1 MATVLQYGKRKIV
14 SALDQELSRRWLNH
28 LTENTKPMR
37 HVNGTSRSSH
47 RAASHVLTAVSL
59 LLPLFSLACAA
70 NRHLAPQ
77 PILVKA
83 PLQRGTASWYGP
95 SFQGRRTASGERY
108 DMHEYTAA
116 HPSLPFGTVLEV
128 RNVANGRSV
137 KVRVNDRGPF
147 THKRIIDLSYAAA
160 KEIGAVLPGTA
171 VVEIFPAVRDQ
182 QIDIPAIARFT
193 VQVAAF
199 SEADRAEALR
209 RELTPMY
216 PETVVMSDGTWNR
229 VQVGIF
235 DEQTRAE
242 DLRREL
248 AAIGLSSIVVA
259 AR

>member
-1 MATVLQYGKRKIV
+1 
-14 SALDQELSRRWLNH
+14 
-28 LTENTKPMR
+28 MR
-37 HVNGTSRSSH
+37 QANGTHGTPSRIQ
-47 RAASHVLTAVSL
+47 ASHVLTAVSL
-59 LLPLFSLACAA
+59 LLPFLSLACSA
-70 NRHLAPQ
+70 NRHPAPQ
-77 PILVKA
+77 PVIVKA
-83 PLQRGTASWYGP
+83 PMQRGTASWYGP

-128 RNVANGRSV
+128 RNIENGRSV

-160 KEIGAVLPGTA
+160 KDIGAVLPGTA
-171 VVEIFPAVRDQ
+171 VVELFLASQQKQQDTPA
-182 QIDIPAIARFT
+182 PARYT

-199 SEADRAEALR
+199 SEGERAEALR

-216 PETVVMSDGTWNR
+216 PETVVLSDGTWNR

-235 DEQTRAE
+235 DEQNRAE

>member
-1 MATVLQYGKRKIV
+1 
-14 SALDQELSRRWLNH
+14 
-28 LTENTKPMR
+28 MR
-37 HVNGTSRSSH
+37 QANGTHGTPSRSQ
-47 RAASHVLTAVSL
+47 ASHVLTAVSL
-59 LLPLFSLACAA
+59 LLPFLSLACSA
-70 NRHLAPQ
+70 NRHPAQQ
-77 PILVKA
+77 PVIVKA
-83 PLQRGTASWYGP
+83 PMQRGTASWYGP
-95 SFQGRRTASGERY
+95 SFQGHRTASGERY

-116 HPSLPFGTVLEV
+116 HPFLPFGTILEV
-128 RNVANGRSV
+128 RNVENGRSV

-171 VVEIFPAVRDQ
+171 VVELFLTPAQ
-182 QIDIPAIARFT
+182 QQQDTTTTPTRYT

-199 SEADRAEALR
+199 SEGERAEALR

-216 PETVVMSDGTWNR
+216 PETVVLSDGTWNR

>member
-1 MATVLQYGKRKIV
+1 MREDANG
-14 SALDQELSRRWLNH
+14 SN
-28 LTENTKPMR
+28 R
-37 HVNGTSRSSH
+37 HVQAVH
-47 RAASHVLTAVSL
+47 ALTALSL
-59 LLPLFSLACAA
+59 LLPLFSLACSA
-70 NRHLAPQ
+70 NRQHPTAP
-77 PILVKA
+77 PVTAKA

-116 HPSLPFGTVLEV
+116 HPSLPFGTRIEV
-128 RNVANGRSV
+128 RNVENGRSV

-147 THKRIIDLSYAAA
+147 SRKRIIDLSYAAA

-171 VVEIFPAVRDQ
+171 IVELFLPTKQEESAPA
-182 QIDIPAIARFT
+182 AARYT

-199 SEADRAEALR
+199 SEEDRAESLR

-216 PETVVMSDGTWNR
+216 PETVVLSDGTWNR

-235 DEQTRAE
+235 DERTRAE

-248 AAIGLSSIVVA
+248 AAIGLSSVVVA

>member
-1 MATVLQYGKRKIV
+1 MREANGSQSHAVQALLVL
-14 SALDQELSRRWLNH
+14 
-28 LTENTKPMR
+28 
-37 HVNGTSRSSH
+37 SS
-47 RAASHVLTAVSL
+47 

-70 NRHLAPQ
+70 NRRPAAAP
-77 PILVKA
+77 PTVAKA

-95 SFQGRRTASGERY
+95 SFQGHRTASGERY
-108 DMHEYTAA
+108 DMHGYTAA
-116 HPSLPFGTVLEV
+116 HPTLPFGTQLEV
-128 RNVANGRSV
+128 RNVENGRSV

-147 THKRIIDLSYAAA
+147 SRKRILDLSYAAA

-171 VVEIFPAVRDQ
+171 VVELFFAAQGEETPA
-182 QIDIPAIARFT
+182 AARYT

-199 SEADRAEALR
+199 SEEDRAEALR
-209 RELTPMY
+209 KELTPMY
-216 PETVVMSDGTWNR
+216 PETVVSADGTWNR

-235 DEQTRAE
+235 DDRARAE

>member
-1 MATVLQYGKRKIV
+1 
-14 SALDQELSRRWLNH
+14 
-28 LTENTKPMR
+28 MR
-37 HVNGTSRSSH
+37 HANGTSQSPHRSPG
-47 RAASHVLTAVSL
+47 RIQATHVLTAVSL
-59 LLPLFSLACAA
+59 LLPFLSLACSA
-70 NRHLAPQ
+70 NRHPAPQ
-77 PILVKA
+77 PITVKA

-95 SFQGRRTASGERY
+95 SFQGHRTASGERY
-108 DMHEYTAA
+108 DMHDYTAA

-171 VVEIFPAVRDQ
+171 VVEIFPSQKQ
-182 QIDIPAIARFT
+182 QIDSLTTPRYT

-216 PETVVMSDGTWNR
+216 PETVVLSDGTWNR